1 MSLTEQEL
9 KLKSIEVELQTKAS
23 EIEKGEKLLSNK
35 EESVNSK
42 LNIISKDELFLSVTK
57 SINDIFSVY
66 EASMGTS
73 NGCKELISNLT
84 EAKSKIDAQLVAM
97 GPGKLMNE

>member
-42 LNIISKDELFLSVTK
+42 LNIISKDE
-57 SINDIFSVY
+57 
-66 EASMGTS
+66 
-73 NGCKELISNLT
+73 
-84 EAKSKIDAQLVAM
+84 
-97 GPGKLMNE
+97 

>member
-1 MSLTEQEL
+1 MSNQEDKL
-9 KLKSIEVELQTKAS
+9 KLIEEDLKNKAS
-23 EIEKGEKLLSNK
+23 EIEKSEKLLFNK

-42 LNIISKDELFLSVTK
+42 LNIVSKDELFLLVTK

-73 NGCKELISNLT
+73 EGCKELVTNLI
-84 EAKSKIDAQLVAM
+84 EAKSKIDAQLLSM
-97 GPGKLMNE
+97 GPGKLMK